1 MKRRNHG
8 FVRPNRR
15 LRELKLLEAIEA
27 DPDSSQRA
35 LGRETELT
43 AAMVNQY
50 ILELAAENHVQ
61 VEGETNRSLRYR
73 LTDSGRRRREE
84 LRREYLEELSIM
96 HTVIRDEYRR
106 FLTELVSEELKR
118 AAVVGANEK
127 AELVC
132 DVAPSAGMEIVGVF
146 DEPNRVDPSAT
157 DIVLDCRFEGIKPI
171 PRAPVRPSD
180 LAA

>member
-1 MKRRNHG
+1 MKRRSQR
-8 FVRPNRR
+8 FVRPNRW
-15 LRELKLLEAIEA
+15 LRELKLLEAIDA
-27 DPDSSQRA
+27 DPESSQRA

-50 ILELAAENHVQ
+50 ILELAAANHVE

-73 LTDSGRRRREE
+73 LTEAGRRRREQ
-84 LRREYLEELSIM
+84 LRREYLEDLSM
-96 HTVIRDEYRR
+96 LHTVVRDEYRR
-106 FLTELVSEELKR
+106 FLRELVSEDLRR
-118 AAVVGANEK
+118 AAVVGANDK
-127 AELVC
+127 SELVC

-146 DEPNRVDPSAT
+146 DEPGRVDPDST

-171 PRAPVRPSD
+171 PRAPSRPSG